1 MNLIFYGLCFIL
13 LRVNM
18 NGLDLLPDFVGY
30 FLMYRGLGQLA
41 LESRQ
46 LSNLRG
52 ICLGMLALT
61 LPLWV
66 VTFSVEAAL
75 VFGLSF
81 TIARVYIL
89 HRLVQVMQELQL
101 RCTDVFFDI
110 ETLRVRW
117 ALVLTAE
124 AVGYAAVFL
133 GMNNLVTGILG
144 LAGMIISVLFL
155 MAFHRTRQAYRSMT
169 T

>member
-1 MNLIFYGLCFIL
+1 
-13 LRVNM
+13 
-18 NGLDLLPDFVGY
+18 
-30 FLMYRGLGQLA
+30 
-41 LESRQ
+41 
-46 LSNLRG
+46 
-52 ICLGMLALT
+52 
-61 LPLWV
+61 
-66 VTFSVEAAL
+66 
-75 VFGLSF
+75 
-81 TIARVYIL
+81 
-89 HRLVQVMQELQL
+89 MQELQL

-117 ALVLTAE
+117 TLVLTAE

-133 GMNNLVTGILG
+133 GMNSLVTGILG